1 MTFSIVALIM
11 NEAGCGVGCRKPIG
25 FNILWVKAPL
35 ARVVTCEANPFKYNE
50 ELADVQK
57 NPERYLPMP
66 RVTTPEATGLSCKVG
81 SAVTQLRSTNITM
94 PVPVPRFLI
103 KLITNKMGWKI
114 ENL

>member
-35 ARVVTCEANPFKYNE
+35 ERVVTCEANPFKYNE

-57 NPERYLPMP
+57 NPERYLPMS
-66 RVTTPEATGLSCKVG
+66 RVTTPEATRLSCKVG
-81 SAVTQLRSTNITM
+81 SAVPNYGPQTLQCPYQS
-94 PVPVPRFLI
+94 PDY
-103 KLITNKMGWKI
+103 
-114 ENL
+114 